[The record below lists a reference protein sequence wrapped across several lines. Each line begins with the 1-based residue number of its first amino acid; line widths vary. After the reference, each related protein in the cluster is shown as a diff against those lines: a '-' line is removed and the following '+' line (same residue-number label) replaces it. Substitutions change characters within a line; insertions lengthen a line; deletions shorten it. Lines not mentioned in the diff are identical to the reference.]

1 MIKRNERIGKMVA
14 VVVLV
19 IAALFML
26 NRAKYGYIYN
36 DEPFI
41 LTLSHRLIKGDAFL
55 YDEWQPTQLTG
66 FLNYPWMILFTA
78 THNNTDGMI
87 LFFRYVYVIL
97 NFVSLLFV
105 YLRLSNYSKKPLIT
119 GAACLYLLLFSSMD
133 ILTVSYNFYSL
144 TGLLLFIT
152 LCITGKSNIEYLF
165 AGIFFS
171 VATLASPYLAI
182 VFVLYYLIFSLNH
195 FVLKKDISK
204 NVIDITK
211 MVLFG
216 VILSVAVFICFLY
229 GTGGNI
235 SKMLNTVSYI
245 FTDVEYPSQSIFQL
259 IYGYLYT
266 WVNKF
271 RTFGFMFAVFV
282 MLSLI
287 DKKHKTL
294 WLEAHIIAFVI
305 LTPRMIHIFLYQFN
319 YLIMQIGLLG
329 FHALIIDEQR
339 NNSYSLI
346 AIAGV
351 IFSFILYATSD
362 LKQYAIANGMVLAGF
377 ASFFL
382 IDDYLQKHENNTKL
396 IKTLCI
402 LLVFAQIGTEVYE
415 RMTKYYLD
423 RDINDNLY
431 MIKESA
437 AKGLYVD
444 QEQYDI
450 YMNIYKDINDNIPY
464 QAKLLVLSQEPWIYL
479 LNDSEYCT
487 YSAWMTNN
495 KEFRIKRLKEYYD
508 LHPDKYPNYIY
519 VLCEDFESE
528 ELQNEFPN
536 FSLISTDIDYI
547 LKNKDI

>member
-1 MIKRNERIGKMVA
+1 MIKRNERIEKMVA
-14 VVVLV
+14 VGVLI

-41 LTLSHRLIKGDAFL
+41 LTLSHRLIKGDVFL

-78 THNNTDGMI
+78 THNNTEGMI
-87 LFFRYVYVIL
+87 LFFRYIYVIL
-97 NFVSLLFV
+97 NFASLLFV

-144 TGLLLFIT
+144 TGLLLFVT

-182 VFVLYYLIFSLNH
+182 VFVLYYLFFSLNH

-204 NVIDITK
+204 NLIDITK

-216 VILSVAVFICFLY
+216 VILSVVVFICFLY

-271 RTFGFMFAVFV
+271 RTFGFMFVVFV

-329 FHALIIDEQR
+329 FHALIIDGQR

-382 IDDYLQKHENNTKL
+382 IDDYLQKYENNTIL

-423 RDINDNLY
+423 NNINDNLY
-431 MIKESA
+431 LIEESV

-444 QEQYDI
+444 QEQYDT
-450 YMNIYKDINDNIPY
+450 YMSVYNDININIPHA
-464 QAKLLVLSQEPWIYL
+464 AKLLVLSQKPWIYL
-479 LNDSEYCT
+479 ANDSDYCT
-487 YSAWMTNN
+487 YSAWMTSS
-495 KEFRIKRLKEYYD
+495 KEFRINRLKEYYT
-508 LHPDKYPNYIY
+508 LHQDKYPNYIY
-519 VLCEDFESE
+519 VLDEDFKLE
-528 ELQNEFPN
+528 ELQYAFPN
-536 FSLISTDIDYI
+536 FLLISANNGYI

>member
-1 MIKRNERIGKMVA
+1 MIKRNERIEKMVA
-14 VVVLV
+14 VGVLI

-41 LTLSHRLIKGDAFL
+41 LTLSHRLIKGDVFL

-87 LFFRYVYVIL
+87 LFFRYIYVVL
-97 NFVSLLFV
+97 NFTSLLFV
-105 YLRLSNYSKKPLIT
+105 YLRLSNYSKKPLFT

-144 TGLLLFIT
+144 IGLLLFIT

-182 VFVLYYLIFSLNH
+182 VFVLYYLFFSLNH

-204 NVIDITK
+204 NLIDITK

-216 VILSVAVFICFLY
+216 VILSVVVFICFLY

-271 RTFGFMFAVFV
+271 RTFGFMFVVFV

-329 FHALIIDEQR
+329 LHALIIDEQR

-362 LKQYAIANGMVLAGF
+362 LKQYAIANGMILVGF

-431 MIKESA
+431 MIKESV

-444 QEQYDI
+444 QEQYDT
-450 YMNIYKDINDNIPY
+450 YMSICNDINANIPHH
-464 QAKLLVLSQEPWIYL
+464 AKLLVLSQEPWIYL
-479 LNDSEYCT
+479 MNDSEYCT
-487 YSAWMTNN
+487 YSAWMTNS
-495 KEFRIKRLKEYYD
+495 KDFRIKRLKEYYT
-508 LHPDKYPNYIY
+508 LHPDKYPKYIY

-536 FSLISTDIDYI
+536 FSLISTDIGYI

>member
-171 VATLASPYLAI
+171 VATLVSPYLAI
-182 VFVLYYLIFSLNH
+182 VFVLYYLFFSLNH
-195 FVLKKDISK
+195 FVLKKNISK

-211 MVLFG
+211 MVLIG
-216 VILSVAVFICFLY
+216 IILSIAIFICFLY

-536 FSLISTDIDYI
+536 FSLISTDIGYI

>member
-41 LTLSHRLIKGDAFL
+41 LTLSHRLIKGDVFL

-204 NVIDITK
+204 NLIDITK

-216 VILSVAVFICFLY
+216 VILSVAIFICFLY

-271 RTFGFMFAVFV
+271 RTFGFMFVVFV

-415 RMTKYYLD
+415 RRTKYYLD

-431 MIKESA
+431 MIKKSA

-444 QEQYDI
+444 KEQYDI
-450 YMNIYKDINDNIPY
+450 YMNIYKDINDNIPH

-536 FSLISTDIDYI
+536 FSLISTDIGYI

>member
-1 MIKRNERIGKMVA
+1 MIKRNERIKKMVA
-14 VVVLV
+14 VGVLI

-26 NRAKYGYIYN
+26 NRTKYGYIYN

-41 LTLSHRLIKGDAFL
+41 LTLSHRLIKGDVFL

-87 LFFRYVYVIL
+87 LFFRYIYVVL

-119 GAACLYLLLFSSMD
+119 GAACLYILLFSSMD

-144 TGLLLFIT
+144 TGLLLFVT
-152 LCITGKSNIEYLF
+152 LCITGQSNIEYLF
-165 AGIFFS
+165 AGILFS

-182 VFVLYYLIFSLNH
+182 VFVLYYLFFSLNH

-204 NVIDITK
+204 NLIDITK

-216 VILSVAVFICFLY
+216 VILSVVVFICFLY

-319 YLIMQIGLLG
+319 YLIMQIALLG

-382 IDDYLQKHENNTKL
+382 IDDYLQKYENNTIL

-423 RDINDNLY
+423 NNINDNLY
-431 MIKESA
+431 LIEESV

-444 QEQYDI
+444 QEQYDT
-450 YMNIYKDINDNIPY
+450 YMSVYNDININIPHA
-464 QAKLLVLSQEPWIYL
+464 AKLLVLSQKPWIYL
-479 LNDSEYCT
+479 ANDSDYCT
-487 YSAWMTNN
+487 YSAWMTSS
-495 KEFRIKRLKEYYD
+495 KEFRINRLKEYYT
-508 LHPDKYPNYIY
+508 LHQDKYPNYIY
-519 VLCEDFESE
+519 VLDEDFKLE
-528 ELQNEFPN
+528 ELQYAFPN
-536 FSLISTDIDYI
+536 FLLISANNGYI

>member
-1 MIKRNERIGKMVA
+1 MIKRNERIGKIVA

-26 NRAKYGYIYN
+26 NRAKYGYINN

-171 VATLASPYLAI
+171 VATLVSPYLAI
-182 VFVLYYLIFSLNH
+182 VFVLYYLFFSLNH
-195 FVLKKDISK
+195 FVLKKNISK

-211 MVLFG
+211 MVLIG
-216 VILSVAVFICFLY
+216 IILSIAIFICFLY

-271 RTFGFMFAVFV
+271 RTFGFMFVVFV

-450 YMNIYKDINDNIPY
+450 YMNIYKDINDNIPH

-536 FSLISTDIDYI
+536 FSLISTDIGYI

>member
-1 MIKRNERIGKMVA
+1 MIKRNERIEKMVA

-41 LTLSHRLIKGDAFL
+41 LTLSHRLIKGDVFL

-87 LFFRYVYVIL
+87 LFFRYIYVVL

-182 VFVLYYLIFSLNH
+182 VFVLYYLFFSLNH

-204 NVIDITK
+204 NLIDITK

-216 VILSVAVFICFLY
+216 VILSVVVFICFLY

-339 NNSYSLI
+339 NNSYSLM

-382 IDDYLQKHENNTKL
+382 IDDYLQKYENNTIL
-396 IKTLCI
+396 IKTLSI

-450 YMNIYKDINDNIPY
+450 YMNIYKDINDNIPH

-536 FSLISTDIDYI
+536 FSLISTDIGYI

>member
-1 MIKRNERIGKMVA
+1 MIKRNERIEKMVS
-14 VVVLV
+14 VGVLV

-41 LTLSHRLIKGDAFL
+41 LTLSHRLIKGDVFL

-87 LFFRYVYVIL
+87 LFFRYIYVVL

-204 NVIDITK
+204 NLIDITK

-245 FTDVEYPSQSIFQL
+245 FTDVEYPAQSIFQL

-382 IDDYLQKHENNTKL
+382 IDDYLQKYENNTIL

-402 LLVFAQIGTEVYE
+402 LLVFSQIGTEVYE

-423 RDINDNLY
+423 NNINDNLY
-431 MIKESA
+431 LIEESV

-444 QEQYDI
+444 QEQYDT
-450 YMNIYKDINDNIPY
+450 YMSVFNDINVNIPHA
-464 QAKLLVLSQEPWIYL
+464 AKLLVLSQKPWIYL
-479 LNDSEYCT
+479 ANDSDYCT
-487 YSAWMTNN
+487 YSAWMTSS
-495 KEFRIKRLKEYYD
+495 KEFRINRLKEYYT
-508 LHPDKYPNYIY
+508 LHQDKYPNYIY
-519 VLCEDFESE
+519 VLDEDFKLE
-528 ELQNEFPN
+528 ELQYAFPN
-536 FSLISTDIDYI
+536 FLLISANNGYI
-547 LKNKDI
+547 LKNKYI

>member
-1 MIKRNERIGKMVA
+1 MIKRNEGIEKMVA

-41 LTLSHRLIKGDAFL
+41 LTLSHRLIKGDVFL

-66 FLNYPWMILFTA
+66 FLNYPWMILFMA

-87 LFFRYVYVIL
+87 LFFRYIYVVL

-144 TGLLLFIT
+144 TGLLLFVT

-182 VFVLYYLIFSLNH
+182 VFILYYLFFSLNH

-204 NVIDITK
+204 NLIDITK

-216 VILSVAVFICFLY
+216 VILSVAIFICFLY

-271 RTFGFMFAVFV
+271 RTFGFMFVVFV

-329 FHALIIDEQR
+329 LHALIIDEQR

-382 IDDYLQKHENNTKL
+382 IDDYLQKYENNTIL

-402 LLVFAQIGTEVYE
+402 LLVFAQMGTEVYE

-423 RDINDNLY
+423 NNINDNLY
-431 MIKESA
+431 LIEESV

-444 QEQYDI
+444 QEQYDT
-450 YMNIYKDINDNIPY
+450 YMSVYNDINVNIPHA
-464 QAKLLVLSQEPWIYL
+464 AKLLVLSQKPWIYL
-479 LNDSEYCT
+479 ANDSDYCT
-487 YSAWMTNN
+487 YSAWMTSS
-495 KEFRIKRLKEYYD
+495 KEFRINRLKEYYI
-508 LHPDKYPNYIY
+508 LHQDKYPNYIY
-519 VLCEDFESE
+519 VLDEDFKLE
-528 ELQNEFPN
+528 ELQYAFPN
-536 FSLISTDIDYI
+536 FLLISANNGYI
-547 LKNKDI
+547 LKNKYI

>member
-14 VVVLV
+14 VGVLV

-87 LFFRYVYVIL
+87 LFFRYVYVVL

-119 GAACLYLLLFSSMD
+119 CAACLYLLLFSSMD

-144 TGLLLFIT
+144 TGLLLFVT

-182 VFVLYYLIFSLNH
+182 VFVLYYLFFSLNH

-204 NVIDITK
+204 NLIDITK

-351 IFSFILYATSD
+351 IFSFILYTTSD

-382 IDDYLQKHENNTKL
+382 IDDYLQKYENNTIL

-423 RDINDNLY
+423 NNINDNLY
-431 MIKESA
+431 LIEKSV

-444 QEQYDI
+444 QEQYDT
-450 YMNIYKDINDNIPY
+450 YMSVYNDINVNIPHA
-464 QAKLLVLSQEPWIYL
+464 AKLLVLSQKPWIYL
-479 LNDSEYCT
+479 ANDSDYCT
-487 YSAWMTNN
+487 YSAWMTSS
-495 KEFRIKRLKEYYD
+495 KEFRINRLKEYYI
-508 LHPDKYPNYIY
+508 LHQDKYPNYIY
-519 VLCEDFESE
+519 VLDEDFKLE
-528 ELQNEFPN
+528 ELQYVFPN
-536 FSLISTDIDYI
+536 FLLISANNGYI

>member
-26 NRAKYGYIYN
+26 NRAKYGYINN

-171 VATLASPYLAI
+171 VATLVSPYLAI
-182 VFVLYYLIFSLNH
+182 VFVLYYLFFSLNH
-195 FVLKKDISK
+195 FVLKKNISK

-211 MVLFG
+211 MVLIG
-216 VILSVAVFICFLY
+216 IILSIAIFICFLY

-271 RTFGFMFAVFV
+271 RTFGFMFVVFV

-329 FHALIIDEQR
+329 IHALIIDEQR

-382 IDDYLQKHENNTKL
+382 IDDYLQKHENNIKL

-536 FSLISTDIDYI
+536 FSLISTDIGYI

>member
-1 MIKRNERIGKMVA
+1 MIKRNERIEKMVA

-41 LTLSHRLIKGDAFL
+41 LTLSHRLIKGDVFL

-87 LFFRYVYVIL
+87 LFFRYIYVVL

-182 VFVLYYLIFSLNH
+182 VFVLYYLFFSLNH

-204 NVIDITK
+204 NLIDITK

-216 VILSVAVFICFLY
+216 VILSVVVFICFLY

-339 NNSYSLI
+339 NNSYSLM

-382 IDDYLQKHENNTKL
+382 IDDYLQKYENNTIL

-423 RDINDNLY
+423 NNINDNLY
-431 MIKESA
+431 LIEKSV

-444 QEQYDI
+444 QEQYDT
-450 YMNIYKDINDNIPY
+450 YMSVYNDINVNIPHA
-464 QAKLLVLSQEPWIYL
+464 AKLLVLSQKPWIYL
-479 LNDSEYCT
+479 ANNSDYCT
-487 YSAWMTNN
+487 YSAWMTSS
-495 KEFRIKRLKEYYD
+495 KEFRINRLKEYYT
-508 LHPDKYPNYIY
+508 LHQDKYPNYIY
-519 VLCEDFESE
+519 VLDEDFKLE
-528 ELQNEFPN
+528 ELQYAFPN
-536 FSLISTDIDYI
+536 FLLISANNGYI

>member
-1 MIKRNERIGKMVA
+1 MIKRNERIEKMVA
-14 VVVLV
+14 VGVLV

-41 LTLSHRLIKGDAFL
+41 LTLSHRLIKGDVFL

-78 THNNTDGMI
+78 THNNTEGMI
-87 LFFRYVYVIL
+87 LFFRYIYVIL
-97 NFVSLLFV
+97 NFASLLFV

-144 TGLLLFIT
+144 TGLLLFVT

-182 VFVLYYLIFSLNH
+182 VFVLYYLFFSLNH

-204 NVIDITK
+204 NLIDITK

-216 VILSVAVFICFLY
+216 VILSVVVFICFLY

-271 RTFGFMFAVFV
+271 RTFGFMLAVFV

-329 FHALIIDEQR
+329 LHALIIDEQR

-382 IDDYLQKHENNTKL
+382 IDDYLQKYENNTIL

-423 RDINDNLY
+423 NNINDNLY
-431 MIKESA
+431 LIEESV

-444 QEQYDI
+444 QEQYDT
-450 YMNIYKDINDNIPY
+450 YMSVYNDININIPHA
-464 QAKLLVLSQEPWIYL
+464 AKLLVLSQKPWIYL
-479 LNDSEYCT
+479 ANDSDYCT
-487 YSAWMTNN
+487 YSAWMTSS
-495 KEFRIKRLKEYYD
+495 KEFRINRLKEYYT
-508 LHPDKYPNYIY
+508 LHQDKYPNYIY
-519 VLCEDFESE
+519 VFDEDFKLE
-528 ELQNEFPN
+528 ELQYVFPN
-536 FSLISTDIDYI
+536 FSLISANNGYI

>member
-271 RTFGFMFAVFV
+271 RTFGFMFVVFV

-382 IDDYLQKHENNTKL
+382 IDDYLQKHENNIKL

-536 FSLISTDIDYI
+536 FSLISTDIGYI

>member
-1 MIKRNERIGKMVA
+1 MIKRNERIEKIVA
-14 VVVLV
+14 VGVLV

-41 LTLSHRLIKGDAFL
+41 LTLSHRLIRGDVFL

-66 FLNYPWMILFTA
+66 FLNYPWMILFTT

-87 LFFRYVYVIL
+87 LFFRYVYVVL
-97 NFVSLLFV
+97 NFASLLFV

-144 TGLLLFIT
+144 TGLLLFVT
-152 LCITGKSNIEYLF
+152 LCITGKSNIEYLV

-182 VFVLYYLIFSLNH
+182 VFVLYYLFFSLNH

-204 NVIDITK
+204 NLIDITK

-229 GTGGNI
+229 GAGGNI

-271 RTFGFMFAVFV
+271 RTFGFMFVVFV

-287 DKKHKTL
+287 NKKHKTL

-329 FHALIIDEQR
+329 IHALIIDEQR

-431 MIKESA
+431 MIKESV

-444 QEQYDI
+444 QEQYDT
-450 YMNIYKDINDNIPY
+450 YMSICNDINANIPHH
-464 QAKLLVLSQEPWIYL
+464 AKLLVLSQEPWIYL
-479 LNDSEYCT
+479 MNDSEYCT

-508 LHPDKYPNYIY
+508 LHPDKYPKYIY

-536 FSLISTDIDYI
+536 FSLISTDIGYI

>member
-26 NRAKYGYIYN
+26 NRAKYGYINN

-171 VATLASPYLAI
+171 VATLVSPYLAI
-182 VFVLYYLIFSLNH
+182 VFVLYYLFFSLNH
-195 FVLKKDISK
+195 FVLKKNISK

-211 MVLFG
+211 MVLIG
-216 VILSVAVFICFLY
+216 IILSIAIFICFLY

-271 RTFGFMFAVFV
+271 RTFGFMFVVFV

-329 FHALIIDEQR
+329 IHALIIDEQR

-536 FSLISTDIDYI
+536 FSLISTDIGYI

>member
-1 MIKRNERIGKMVA
+1 
-14 VVVLV
+14 
-19 IAALFML
+19 
-26 NRAKYGYIYN
+26 
-36 DEPFI
+36 
-41 LTLSHRLIKGDAFL
+41 
-55 YDEWQPTQLTG
+55 
-66 FLNYPWMILFTA
+66 
-78 THNNTDGMI
+78 
-87 LFFRYVYVIL
+87 
-97 NFVSLLFV
+97 
-105 YLRLSNYSKKPLIT
+105 
-119 GAACLYLLLFSSMD
+119 MD

-329 FHALIIDEQR
+329 IHALIIDEQR

-382 IDDYLQKHENNTKL
+382 IDDYLQKHENNIKL

-450 YMNIYKDINDNIPY
+450 YMNIYKDINDNIPH

-536 FSLISTDIDYI
+536 FSLISTDIGYI

>member
-14 VVVLV
+14 VGLLI

-41 LTLSHRLIKGDAFL
+41 LTLSHRLINGDVFL

-87 LFFRYVYVIL
+87 LFFRYIYVVL
-97 NFVSLLFV
+97 NFASLLFV

-133 ILTVSYNFYSL
+133 ILTVSYNYYSL
-144 TGLLLFIT
+144 TGLLLFVT

-182 VFVLYYLIFSLNH
+182 VFVLYYLFFSLNH

-204 NVIDITK
+204 NLIDITK

-382 IDDYLQKHENNTKL
+382 IDDYLQKYENNIIL

-402 LLVFAQIGTEVYE
+402 LLIFAQIGTEVYE

-423 RDINDNLY
+423 NNINDNLY
-431 MIKESA
+431 LIEESV

-444 QEQYDI
+444 QEQYDT
-450 YMNIYKDINDNIPY
+450 YMSVYNDINVNIPHA
-464 QAKLLVLSQEPWIYL
+464 AKLLVLSQKPWIYL
-479 LNDSEYCT
+479 ANDSDYCT
-487 YSAWMTNN
+487 YSAWMTSS
-495 KEFRIKRLKEYYD
+495 KEFRINRLKEYYT
-508 LHPDKYPNYIY
+508 LHQDKYPNYIY
-519 VLCEDFESE
+519 VLDGDFKLE
-528 ELQNEFPN
+528 ELQYAFPN
-536 FSLISTDIDYI
+536 FLLISANNGYI

>member
-1 MIKRNERIGKMVA
+1 MIKRNERIEKMVA
-14 VVVLV
+14 VGVLI

-87 LFFRYVYVIL
+87 LFFRYIYVVL

-144 TGLLLFIT
+144 TGLLLFVT
-152 LCITGKSNIEYLF
+152 LCITGQSNIEYLF

-182 VFVLYYLIFSLNH
+182 VFVLYYLFFSLNH

-204 NVIDITK
+204 NLIDITK

-216 VILSVAVFICFLY
+216 VILSVVVFICFLY

-271 RTFGFMFAVFV
+271 RTFGFMFVVFV

-329 FHALIIDEQR
+329 IHALIIDEQR

-431 MIKESA
+431 MIKESV

-444 QEQYDI
+444 QEQYDT
-450 YMNIYKDINDNIPY
+450 YMSICNDINANIPHH
-464 QAKLLVLSQEPWIYL
+464 AKLLVLSQEPWIYL
-479 LNDSEYCT
+479 MNDSEYCT
-487 YSAWMTNN
+487 YSAWMTNS
-495 KEFRIKRLKEYYD
+495 KDFRIKRLKEYYT
-508 LHPDKYPNYIY
+508 LHPDKYPKYIY

-536 FSLISTDIDYI
+536 FSLISTDIGYI

>member
-1 MIKRNERIGKMVA
+1 MIKRNERIKKMVA
-14 VVVLV
+14 VGVLI

-26 NRAKYGYIYN
+26 NRTKYGYIYN

-41 LTLSHRLIKGDAFL
+41 LTLSHRLIKGDVFL

-87 LFFRYVYVIL
+87 LFFRYIYVVL

-144 TGLLLFIT
+144 TGLLLFVT
-152 LCITGKSNIEYLF
+152 LCITGQSNIEYLF
-165 AGIFFS
+165 AGILFS

-182 VFVLYYLIFSLNH
+182 VFVLYYLFFSLNH

-204 NVIDITK
+204 NLIDITK

-216 VILSVAVFICFLY
+216 VILSVVVFICFLY

-271 RTFGFMFAVFV
+271 RTFGFMLAVFV

-329 FHALIIDEQR
+329 FHALIIDGQR

-382 IDDYLQKHENNTKL
+382 IDDYLQKYENNTIL

-423 RDINDNLY
+423 NNINDNLY
-431 MIKESA
+431 LIEESV

-444 QEQYDI
+444 QEQYDT
-450 YMNIYKDINDNIPY
+450 YMSVYNDININIPHA
-464 QAKLLVLSQEPWIYL
+464 AKLLVLSQKPWIYL
-479 LNDSEYCT
+479 ANDSDYCT
-487 YSAWMTNN
+487 YSAWMTSS
-495 KEFRIKRLKEYYD
+495 KEFRINRLKEYYT
-508 LHPDKYPNYIY
+508 LHQDKYPNYIY
-519 VLCEDFESE
+519 VLDEDFKLE
-528 ELQNEFPN
+528 ELQYAFPN
-536 FSLISTDIDYI
+536 FLLISANNGYI

>member
-1 MIKRNERIGKMVA
+1 MIKRNERIEKMVA
-14 VVVLV
+14 VGVLI

-41 LTLSHRLIKGDAFL
+41 LTLSHRLIKGDVFL

-78 THNNTDGMI
+78 THNNTEGMI
-87 LFFRYVYVIL
+87 LFFRYIYVIL
-97 NFVSLLFV
+97 NFASLLFV

-144 TGLLLFIT
+144 IGLLLFIT

-182 VFVLYYLIFSLNH
+182 VFVLYYLFFSLNH

-204 NVIDITK
+204 NLIDITK

-216 VILSVAVFICFLY
+216 VILSVVVFICFLY

-271 RTFGFMFAVFV
+271 RTFGFMFVVFV

-329 FHALIIDEQR
+329 LHALIIDEQR

-362 LKQYAIANGMVLAGF
+362 LKQYAIANGMILVGF

-431 MIKESA
+431 MIKESV

-444 QEQYDI
+444 QEQYDT
-450 YMNIYKDINDNIPY
+450 YMSICNDINANIPHH
-464 QAKLLVLSQEPWIYL
+464 AKLLVLSQEPWIYL
-479 LNDSEYCT
+479 MNDSEYCT
-487 YSAWMTNN
+487 YSAWMTNS
-495 KEFRIKRLKEYYD
+495 KDFRIKRLKEYYT
-508 LHPDKYPNYIY
+508 LHPDKYPKYIY

-536 FSLISTDIDYI
+536 FSLISTDIGYI

>member
-1 MIKRNERIGKMVA
+1 MIKRNERIEKMVA

-41 LTLSHRLIKGDAFL
+41 LTLSHRLIRGDVFL
-55 YDEWQPTQLTG
+55 YDEWQPAQLTG
-66 FLNYPWMILFTA
+66 FLNYPWMILFMA

-144 TGLLLFIT
+144 TGLLLFVT

-182 VFVLYYLIFSLNH
+182 VFILYYLFFSLNH

-204 NVIDITK
+204 NLIDITK

-216 VILSVAVFICFLY
+216 VILSVAIFICFLY

-271 RTFGFMFAVFV
+271 RTFGFMFVVFV

-362 LKQYAIANGMVLAGF
+362 LKQYAIANGMVLTGF

-382 IDDYLQKHENNTKL
+382 IDDYLQKYENNTIL

-423 RDINDNLY
+423 NNINDNLY
-431 MIKESA
+431 LIEESV

-450 YMNIYKDINDNIPY
+450 YMNIYKDINDNIPH
-464 QAKLLVLSQEPWIYL
+464 QAKLLVLSQKPWIYL
-479 LNDSEYCT
+479 ANDSDYCT
-487 YSAWMTNN
+487 YSAWMTSS
-495 KEFRIKRLKEYYD
+495 KEFRINRLKEYYT
-508 LHPDKYPNYIY
+508 LHPDKYPKYIY
-519 VLCEDFESE
+519 VLREDFESE
-528 ELQNEFPN
+528 ELQSEFFN
-536 FSLISTDIDYI
+536 FLLISTDNGYI

>member
-14 VVVLV
+14 VGLLI

-41 LTLSHRLIKGDAFL
+41 LTLSHRLINGDVFL

-87 LFFRYVYVIL
+87 LFFRYIYVVL
-97 NFVSLLFV
+97 NFASLLFV

-144 TGLLLFIT
+144 TGLLLFVT
-152 LCITGKSNIEYLF
+152 LCITRKSNIEYLF

-171 VATLASPYLAI
+171 VATLASPYFAI
-182 VFVLYYLIFSLNH
+182 VFILYYLFFSLNH

-211 MVLFG
+211 MVLIG
-216 VILSVAVFICFLY
+216 VILSIAIFICFLY

-271 RTFGFMFAVFV
+271 KTFGFMFVVFV

-287 DKKHKTL
+287 DKKHKTF

-329 FHALIIDEQR
+329 LHTLIIDEQK

-382 IDDYLQKHENNTKL
+382 IDDYLQKYENNTIL
-396 IKTLCI
+396 IKILCI

-423 RDINDNLY
+423 NNINDNLY
-431 MIKESA
+431 LIEESV
-437 AKGLYVD
+437 AKGLYVN
-444 QEQYDI
+444 QEQYDT
-450 YMNIYKDINDNIPY
+450 YMSVYNDINVNIPHA
-464 QAKLLVLSQEPWIYL
+464 AKLLVLSQKPWIYL
-479 LNDSEYCT
+479 ANDSDYCT
-487 YSAWMTNN
+487 YSAWMTSS
-495 KEFRIKRLKEYYD
+495 KEFRINRLKEYYT

-519 VLCEDFESE
+519 VLDEDFKLE
-528 ELQNEFPN
+528 ELQYAFPN
-536 FSLISTDIDYI
+536 FSLISSNNGYI

>member
-1 MIKRNERIGKMVA
+1 MTKRNERIEKMVA
-14 VVVLV
+14 VGVLV

-41 LTLSHRLIKGDAFL
+41 LTLSHRLIKGDVFL

-87 LFFRYVYVIL
+87 LFFRYIYVVL
-97 NFVSLLFV
+97 NLASLLFV

-119 GAACLYLLLFSSMD
+119 CAACLYLMLFSSMD

-195 FVLKKDISK
+195 VVLKKDISK
-204 NVIDITK
+204 NLIDITK
-211 MVLFG
+211 MVLIG
-216 VILSVAVFICFLY
+216 VILSVVIFICFLY

-259 IYGYLYT
+259 INGYLYT

-271 RTFGFMFAVFV
+271 RTFGFMFVVFV
-282 MLSLI
+282 VLSLI

-329 FHALIIDEQR
+329 LHALIIDEQR

-450 YMNIYKDINDNIPY
+450 YMNIYKDINDNIPS

-479 LNDSEYCT
+479 SNDSEYCT
-487 YSAWMTNN
+487 YSAWMTNS
-495 KEFRIKRLKEYYD
+495 KDFRIKRLKEYYT
-508 LHPDKYPNYIY
+508 LHPDKYPEYIY
-519 VLCEDFESE
+519 VLHEDFDSE
-528 ELQNEFPN
+528 ELQSEFSN
-536 FSLISTDIDYI
+536 FLLISTDNGYI

>member
-1 MIKRNERIGKMVA
+1 MIKRNERIEKMVA
-14 VVVLV
+14 VGVLI

-41 LTLSHRLIKGDAFL
+41 LTLSHRLIKGDVFL

-78 THNNTDGMI
+78 THNNTEGMI
-87 LFFRYVYVIL
+87 LFFRYIYVIL
-97 NFVSLLFV
+97 NFASLLFV

-144 TGLLLFIT
+144 IGLLLFIT

-182 VFVLYYLIFSLNH
+182 VFVLYYLFFSLNH

-204 NVIDITK
+204 NLIDITK

-216 VILSVAVFICFLY
+216 VILLVAVFICFLY

-271 RTFGFMFAVFV
+271 RTFGFMFVVFV

-329 FHALIIDEQR
+329 LHALIIDEQR

-362 LKQYAIANGMVLAGF
+362 LKQYAIANGMILVGF

-431 MIKESA
+431 MIKESV

-444 QEQYDI
+444 QEQYDT
-450 YMNIYKDINDNIPY
+450 YMSICNDINVNIPHH
-464 QAKLLVLSQEPWIYL
+464 AKLLVLSQEPWIYL
-479 LNDSEYCT
+479 MNDSEYCT
-487 YSAWMTNN
+487 YSAWMTNS
-495 KEFRIKRLKEYYD
+495 KDFRIKRLKEYYT
-508 LHPDKYPNYIY
+508 LHPDKYPKYIY

-536 FSLISTDIDYI
+536 FSLISTDIGYI

>member
-1 MIKRNERIGKMVA
+1 MIKRNERIEKMVA
-14 VVVLV
+14 VGVLV

-41 LTLSHRLIKGDAFL
+41 LTLSHRLIKGDVFL

-87 LFFRYVYVIL
+87 LFFRYIYVVL

-144 TGLLLFIT
+144 TGLLLFVT

-182 VFVLYYLIFSLNH
+182 VFVLYYLFFSLNH

-204 NVIDITK
+204 NLIDITK

-216 VILSVAVFICFLY
+216 VILLVAVFICFLY

-271 RTFGFMFAVFV
+271 RTFGFMLAVFV

-329 FHALIIDEQR
+329 FHALIIDGQR

-382 IDDYLQKHENNTKL
+382 IDDYLQKYENNTIL

-423 RDINDNLY
+423 NNINDNLY
-431 MIKESA
+431 LIEESV

-444 QEQYDI
+444 QEQYDT
-450 YMNIYKDINDNIPY
+450 YMSVYNDININIPHH
-464 QAKLLVLSQEPWIYL
+464 AKLLVLSQKPWIYL
-479 LNDSEYCT
+479 ANDSDYCT
-487 YSAWMTNN
+487 YSAWMTSS
-495 KEFRIKRLKEYYD
+495 KEFRINRLKEYYT
-508 LHPDKYPNYIY
+508 LHQDKYPNYIY
-519 VLCEDFESE
+519 VLDEDFKLE
-528 ELQNEFPN
+528 ELQYAFPN
-536 FSLISTDIDYI
+536 FLLISANNGYI

>member
-1 MIKRNERIGKMVA
+1 MIKRNERIGKIVA

-271 RTFGFMFAVFV
+271 RTFGFMFVVFV

-319 YLIMQIGLLG
+319 YLIMQISLLG
-329 FHALIIDEQR
+329 LHALIIDEQR

-450 YMNIYKDINDNIPY
+450 YMNIYKDINDNIPH

-479 LNDSEYCT
+479 LKDSEYCT

-536 FSLISTDIDYI
+536 FSLISTNIGYI

>member
-1 MIKRNERIGKMVA
+1 MIKRNERIEKMVS
-14 VVVLV
+14 VGVLV

-41 LTLSHRLIKGDAFL
+41 LTLSHRLIKGDVFL

-87 LFFRYVYVIL
+87 LFFRYIYVVL

-204 NVIDITK
+204 NLIDITK

-339 NNSYSLI
+339 NNSYSLM

-382 IDDYLQKHENNTKL
+382 IDDYLQKYENNTIL

-423 RDINDNLY
+423 NNINDNLY
-431 MIKESA
+431 LIEKSV

-444 QEQYDI
+444 QEQYDT
-450 YMNIYKDINDNIPY
+450 YMSVYNDINVNIPHA
-464 QAKLLVLSQEPWIYL
+464 AKLLVLSQKPWIYL
-479 LNDSEYCT
+479 ANDSDYCT
-487 YSAWMTNN
+487 YSAWMTSS
-495 KEFRIKRLKEYYD
+495 KEFRINRLKEYYT
-508 LHPDKYPNYIY
+508 LHQDKYPNYIY
-519 VLCEDFESE
+519 VLDEDFKLEK
-528 ELQNEFPN
+528 LQYAFPN
-536 FSLISTDIDYI
+536 FLLIYANNGYI

>member
-1 MIKRNERIGKMVA
+1 MIKRNERIEKMVA
-14 VVVLV
+14 VGVLI

-87 LFFRYVYVIL
+87 LFFRYIYVVL

-144 TGLLLFIT
+144 TGLLLFVT

-182 VFVLYYLIFSLNH
+182 VFVLYYLFFSLNH

-204 NVIDITK
+204 NLIDITK

-216 VILSVAVFICFLY
+216 VILSVVVFICFLY

-271 RTFGFMFAVFV
+271 RTFGFMFVVFV

-329 FHALIIDEQR
+329 IHALIIDEQR

-431 MIKESA
+431 MIKESV

-444 QEQYDI
+444 QEQYDT
-450 YMNIYKDINDNIPY
+450 YMSICNDINANIPHH
-464 QAKLLVLSQEPWIYL
+464 AKLLVLSQEPWIYL
-479 LNDSEYCT
+479 MNDSEYCT
-487 YSAWMTNN
+487 YSAWMTNS
-495 KEFRIKRLKEYYD
+495 KDFRIKRLKEYYT
-508 LHPDKYPNYIY
+508 LHPDKYPKYIY

-536 FSLISTDIDYI
+536 FSLISTDIGYI

>member
-1 MIKRNERIGKMVA
+1 MIKRNEGIEKMVA

-41 LTLSHRLIKGDAFL
+41 LTLSHRLIKGDVFL

-87 LFFRYVYVIL
+87 LFFRYIYVVL

-144 TGLLLFIT
+144 TGLLLFVT

-182 VFVLYYLIFSLNH
+182 VFVLYYLFFSLNH

-204 NVIDITK
+204 NLIDITK

-382 IDDYLQKHENNTKL
+382 IDDYLQKYENNTIL

-402 LLVFAQIGTEVYE
+402 LLVFSQIGTEVYE

-423 RDINDNLY
+423 NNINDNLY
-431 MIKESA
+431 LIEESV

-444 QEQYDI
+444 QEQYDT
-450 YMNIYKDINDNIPY
+450 YMSVFNDINVNIPHA
-464 QAKLLVLSQEPWIYL
+464 AKLLVLSQKPWIYL
-479 LNDSEYCT
+479 ANDSDYCT
-487 YSAWMTNN
+487 YSAWMTSS
-495 KEFRIKRLKEYYD
+495 KEFRINRLKEYYT
-508 LHPDKYPNYIY
+508 LHQDKYPNYIY
-519 VLCEDFESE
+519 VLDEDFKLE
-528 ELQNEFPN
+528 ELQYAFPN
-536 FSLISTDIDYI
+536 FLLISANNGYI
-547 LKNKDI
+547 LKNKYI

>member
-1 MIKRNERIGKMVA
+1 MIKRNERIGKIVA

-144 TGLLLFIT
+144 TGLLLFVT

-182 VFVLYYLIFSLNH
+182 VFILYYLFFSLNH

-211 MVLFG
+211 MVLIG
-216 VILSVAVFICFLY
+216 VILSIAIFICFLY

-271 RTFGFMFAVFV
+271 RTFGFMFVVFV

-329 FHALIIDEQR
+329 IHALIIDEQR

-431 MIKESA
+431 MIKESV

-450 YMNIYKDINDNIPY
+450 YMNIYKDINNNIPH

-536 FSLISTDIDYI
+536 FSLISTDIGYI

>member
-1 MIKRNERIGKMVA
+1 MIKRNERIEKMVA

-41 LTLSHRLIKGDAFL
+41 LTLSHRLIKGDVFL

-87 LFFRYVYVIL
+87 LFFRYIYVVL

-182 VFVLYYLIFSLNH
+182 VFVLYYLFFSLNH

-204 NVIDITK
+204 NLIDITK

-216 VILSVAVFICFLY
+216 VILSVVVFICFLY

-339 NNSYSLI
+339 NNSYSLM

-382 IDDYLQKHENNTKL
+382 IDDYLQKYENNTIL

-423 RDINDNLY
+423 NNINDNLY
-431 MIKESA
+431 LIEKSV

-444 QEQYDI
+444 QEQYDT
-450 YMNIYKDINDNIPY
+450 YMSVYNDINANIPHA
-464 QAKLLVLSQEPWIYL
+464 AKLLVLSQKPWIYL
-479 LNDSEYCT
+479 ANNSDYCT
-487 YSAWMTNN
+487 YSAWMTSS
-495 KEFRIKRLKEYYD
+495 KEFRINRLKEYYT
-508 LHPDKYPNYIY
+508 LHQDKYPNYIY
-519 VLCEDFESE
+519 VLDEDFKLE
-528 ELQNEFPN
+528 ELQYAFPN
-536 FSLISTDIDYI
+536 FLLISANNGYI

>member
-171 VATLASPYLAI
+171 VATLVSPYLAI
-182 VFVLYYLIFSLNH
+182 VFVLYYLFFSLNH
-195 FVLKKDISK
+195 FVLKKNISK

-211 MVLFG
+211 MVLIG
-216 VILSVAVFICFLY
+216 IILSIAIFICFLY

-271 RTFGFMFAVFV
+271 RTFGFMFVVFV

-329 FHALIIDEQR
+329 IHALIIDEQR

-508 LHPDKYPNYIY
+508 LHSDKYPNYIY

-536 FSLISTDIDYI
+536 FSLISTDIGYI

>member
-14 VVVLV
+14 VGVLI

-211 MVLFG
+211 MVLIG
-216 VILSVAVFICFLY
+216 VILSIAVFICFLY

-271 RTFGFMFAVFV
+271 RTFGFMFVVFV

-294 WLEAHIIAFVI
+294 WLEVHIIAFVI

-450 YMNIYKDINDNIPY
+450 YMNIYKDINDNIPH

-536 FSLISTDIDYI
+536 FSLISTDIGYI

>member
-1 MIKRNERIGKMVA
+1 MIKRNERIEKMVA
-14 VVVLV
+14 VGVLI

-26 NRAKYGYIYN
+26 NRTQYGYIYN

-41 LTLSHRLIKGDAFL
+41 LTLSHRLIKGDVFL

-78 THNNTDGMI
+78 THNNTEGMI
-87 LFFRYVYVIL
+87 LFFRYIYVIL
-97 NFVSLLFV
+97 NFASLLFV

-144 TGLLLFIT
+144 IGLLLFIT

-182 VFVLYYLIFSLNH
+182 VFVLYYLFFSLNH

-204 NVIDITK
+204 NLIDITK

-216 VILSVAVFICFLY
+216 VILSVVVFICFLY

-271 RTFGFMFAVFV
+271 RTFGFMFVVFV

-329 FHALIIDEQR
+329 LHALIIDEQR

-362 LKQYAIANGMVLAGF
+362 LKQYAIANGMILVGF

-431 MIKESA
+431 MIKESV

-444 QEQYDI
+444 QEQYDT
-450 YMNIYKDINDNIPY
+450 YMSICNDINVNIPHH
-464 QAKLLVLSQEPWIYL
+464 AKLLVLSQEPWIYL
-479 LNDSEYCT
+479 MNDSEYCT
-487 YSAWMTNN
+487 YSAWMTNS
-495 KEFRIKRLKEYYD
+495 KDFRIKRLKEYYT
-508 LHPDKYPNYIY
+508 LHPDKYPKYIY

-536 FSLISTDIDYI
+536 FSLISTDIGYI

>member
-271 RTFGFMFAVFV
+271 RTFGFMFVVFV

-329 FHALIIDEQR
+329 IHALIIDEQR

-382 IDDYLQKHENNTKL
+382 IDDYLQKHENNIKL

-536 FSLISTDIDYI
+536 FSLISTDIGYI

>member
-1 MIKRNERIGKMVA
+1 MIKRNERIGKIVA
-14 VVVLV
+14 VVVLI

-41 LTLSHRLIKGDAFL
+41 LTLSHRLIKGDVFL

-87 LFFRYVYVIL
+87 LFFRYVYVVL
-97 NFVSLLFV
+97 NFASLLFV

-182 VFVLYYLIFSLNH
+182 VFILYYLFFSLNY

-204 NVIDITK
+204 NLINITK
-211 MVLFG
+211 MVLIG
-216 VILSVAVFICFLY
+216 IILSIAIFICFLY

-271 RTFGFMFAVFV
+271 RTFGFMFVVFV

-329 FHALIIDEQR
+329 LHALIIDEQR

-450 YMNIYKDINDNIPY
+450 YMNIYKDINDNIPH

-536 FSLISTDIDYI
+536 FSLISTNIGYI

>member
-1 MIKRNERIGKMVA
+1 MIKRNERIEKMVA
-14 VVVLV
+14 VGVLI

-41 LTLSHRLIKGDAFL
+41 LTLSHRLIKGDVFL

-78 THNNTDGMI
+78 THNNTEGMI
-87 LFFRYVYVIL
+87 LFFRYIYVIL
-97 NFVSLLFV
+97 NFASLLFV

-144 TGLLLFIT
+144 TGLLLFVT

-182 VFVLYYLIFSLNH
+182 VFVLYYLFFSLNH

-204 NVIDITK
+204 NLIDITK

-216 VILSVAVFICFLY
+216 VILLVAVFICFLY

-271 RTFGFMFAVFV
+271 RTFGFMLAVFV

-329 FHALIIDEQR
+329 FHALIIDGQR

-382 IDDYLQKHENNTKL
+382 IDDYLQKYENNTIL

-431 MIKESA
+431 MIKDSV

-444 QEQYDI
+444 QEQYDT
-450 YMNIYKDINDNIPY
+450 YMSVYNDININIPHA
-464 QAKLLVLSQEPWIYL
+464 AKLLVLSQKPWIYL
-479 LNDSEYCT
+479 ANDSDYCT
-487 YSAWMTNN
+487 YSAWMTSS
-495 KEFRIKRLKEYYD
+495 KEFRINRLKEYYT
-508 LHPDKYPNYIY
+508 LHQDKYPNYIY
-519 VLCEDFESE
+519 VLDEDFKLE
-528 ELQNEFPN
+528 ELQYAFPN
-536 FSLISTDIDYI
+536 FLLISANNGYI

>member
-14 VVVLV
+14 VGVLI

-105 YLRLSNYSKKPLIT
+105 YLRLSSYSKKPLIT

-211 MVLFG
+211 MVLIG
-216 VILSVAVFICFLY
+216 VILSIAIFICFLY

-271 RTFGFMFAVFV
+271 RTFGFMFVVFV

-329 FHALIIDEQR
+329 LHALIIDEQK

-423 RDINDNLY
+423 NNINDNLY
-431 MIKESA
+431 LIEKSV

-444 QEQYDI
+444 QEQYDT
-450 YMNIYKDINDNIPY
+450 YMSVYNDINVNIPHA
-464 QAKLLVLSQEPWIYL
+464 AKLLVLSQKPWIYL
-479 LNDSEYCT
+479 ANDSDYCT
-487 YSAWMTNN
+487 YSAWMTSS
-495 KEFRIKRLKEYYD
+495 KEFRINRLKEYYT
-508 LHPDKYPNYIY
+508 LHQDKYPNYIY
-519 VLCEDFESE
+519 VLDEDFKLE
-528 ELQNEFPN
+528 ELQYAFPN
-536 FSLISTDIDYI
+536 FLLISANNGYI